1 MKLNY
6 QQSLKNFSEAFSLS
20 KEETSK
26 GKEYIP
32 GGFSRR
38 TFGYGPHAIFV
49 DKGEAQY
56 LHTIEGKKLLDLN
69 NNFATNVLGHNH
81 PAIIN
86 AIQET
91 LPNGFS
97 FGNPTNHELDLA
109 KLICER
115 IESVEQVKFFCS
127 ASEAC
132 LSAVR
137 IARGYTARKKIAK
150 FEGGITVFPMT
161 WPFPPTPTQTI
172 FPAPTQIQ
180 KRFQIPTGSLPTKAT
195 T

>member
-6 QQSLKNFSEAFSLS
+6 QQSLNNFSEAFHLS
-20 KEETSK
+20 KKETSK

-38 TFGYGPHAIFV
+38 TFGYGPHAIFI

-81 PAIIN
+81 PAIIT
-86 AIQET
+86 AIHET

-115 IESVEQVKFFCS
+115 IDSVEQVKFFLLC
-127 ASEAC
+127 
-132 LSAVR
+132 
-137 IARGYTARKKIAK
+137 
-150 FEGGITVFPMT
+150 
-161 WPFPPTPTQTI
+161 Q
-172 FPAPTQIQ
+172 
-180 KRFQIPTGSLPTKAT
+180 
-195 T
+195 